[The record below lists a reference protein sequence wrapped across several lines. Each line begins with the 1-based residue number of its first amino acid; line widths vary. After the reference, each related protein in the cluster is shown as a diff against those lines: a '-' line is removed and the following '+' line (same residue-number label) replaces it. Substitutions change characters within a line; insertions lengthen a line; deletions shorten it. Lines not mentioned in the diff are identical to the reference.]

1 MLMGSLMLN
10 SIPRPKENSIHLL
23 KDSMTE
29 KKILTL
35 RERLMASLIL
45 MPRVNWIRT
54 QKANLKRLYWDYWI
68 LRPKVKTTLRP
79 MDLPKDSPRVRH
91 LARNSV
97 KPKGL
102 RILIQKES

>member
-1 MLMGSLMLN
+1 MGK
-10 SIPRPKENSIHLL
+10 PIHLP
-23 KDSMTE
+23 KHSMRA
-29 KKILTL
+29 KKIQKPRAKL
-35 RERLMASLIL
+35 RVNLIL